1 MTSKWHIF
9 YLSVILGFSA
19 PALVAEPGEVAGDT
33 LALPAEQITVILRQ
47 TPMPELG
54 KGRLAKIMTR
64 YYQEGLGGA
73 ENWEDISSLKVSGTL
88 KLKDGE
94 FALNA
99 YQKKPDLIKM
109 TLRGNQRDLV
119 LGYDGKTAWQKLPG
133 RDNKPQPMA
142 TEEARRFIHS
152 AHFGNHLLYPYA
164 VGKMIEYIDTVPVEG
179 AICHQI
185 RVTLDTGYQVD
196 YFIDIR
202 TYLEIKVLNTDL
214 RNETTNSVV
223 YNDYIRE
230 FGMPIAKQVESF
242 ENGKWVSSLTLDEI
256 QVNAGVMPWMFKMRD

>member
-1 MTSKWHIF
+1 MTSKWQIF
-9 YLSVILGFSA
+9 YLSGLLLGCA
-19 PALVAEPGEVAGDT
+19 IALGAEPVEATGDT
-33 LALPAEQITVILRQ
+33 LERPADQVTGLLRR
-47 TPMPELG
+47 TPMPDLG

-64 YYQEGLGGA
+64 YYREGLGGA
-73 ENWEDISSLKVSGTL
+73 ENWDKISSLKVSGTL

-94 FALNA
+94 FELNA
-99 YQKKPDLIKM
+99 YQKKPDQIKM
-109 TLRGNQRDLV
+109 ILRGNQRDLV

-133 RDNKPQPMA
+133 RDSKPQPMPE
-142 TEEARRFIHS
+142 EEARRFIHS

-164 VGKMIEYIDTVPVEG
+164 ADKTIQYIDTVPVEG

-202 TYLEIKVLNTDL
+202 SYLEIKVINTDL
-214 RNETTNSVV
+214 RNDKTNTIV

-230 FGMPIAKQVESF
+230 FGMPIAKQVESY
-242 ENGKWVSSLTLDEI
+242 ENGEWASTLTLDKVQI
-256 QVNAGVMPWMFKMRD
+256 NSGVMPWMFKMRE